1 MLRTLWL
8 ALLVL
13 IPGPFSIGQIATD
26 PKPIQDNSFLIEEA
40 YNQEKGIVQHI
51 NTFIYFADSHSWTYA
66 FTQEWPVP
74 GDQRHQLSY
83 TLVAVRPGFSSTG
96 AGFGDVFLNY
106 RYQIVGNGG
115 ARVAFAPRVSLI
127 FSTGDSRLGRGS
139 GGLGVQTSLP
149 MSVVVNRALVTHW
162 NAGATFVPH
171 AQDPAADR
179 ASTAAYNLGQSF
191 IWLARPRV
199 NFMLETVFASAQA
212 VVGRD
217 KTLWANSLFL
227 SPGVRWAYN
236 FKNGLQIVPGI
247 AMPVGA
253 GPSWGE
259 KGVFI
264 YLSFEHP
271 FEKLAP

>member
-1 MLRTLWL
+1 
-8 ALLVL
+8 
-13 IPGPFSIGQIATD
+13 
-26 PKPIQDNSFLIEEA
+26 LIEEA

-51 NTFIYFADSHSWTYA
+51 NTFIYFADSHSWAYA

-74 GDQRHQLSY
+74 GDARHQLSY
-83 TLVAVRPGFSSTG
+83 MLAAVRPGFSSTG
-96 AGFGDVFLNY
+96 AGFGDAFLNY
-106 RYQIVGNGG
+106 RYQLVGNGG
-115 ARVAFAPRVSLI
+115 TRVAFAPRMSLI

-139 GGLGVQTSLP
+139 GGIGVQTSLP

-199 NFMLETVFASAQA
+199 NFNGTVFRVRRRLWGAIRHYGRTRFPEPGCPLAQ
-212 VVGRD
+212 
-217 KTLWANSLFL
+217 FQ
-227 SPGVRWAYN
+227 
-236 FKNGLQIVPGI
+236 NGLQIVPGI

-253 GPSWGE
+253 RMSWGE